1 MFVKFNPDNG
11 QILSITNIQPSE
23 NFINVDKED
32 VKLIHEGKESSNK
45 FFVEFNETKNIYE
58 FKKKNEINDFSKNTT
73 QILFQIPQ
81 NTNRSGV
88 TIVQNCNEACWK
100 FLINDQYAVQ
110 CKTNIALDNF
120 KLFFSVT
127 EFNNPN
133 ILYKQLQV
141 DLAQLIK
148 KHYFIIS
155 FSEKFEHNKEGSLV
169 SIYTNKI
176 FTYNY
181 ERVGYVY

>member
-11 QILSITNIQPSE
+11 KILSITNIQPLE
-23 NFINVDKED
+23 NFVEVDIED

-45 FFVEFNETKNIYE
+45 FFVEFNASKNIYE
-58 FKKKNEINDFSKNTT
+58 FKKKNEIDVFSKNIN
-73 QILFQIPQ
+73 QILYQIPQ
-81 NTNRSGV
+81 STDRSGI
-88 TIVQNCNEACWK
+88 TIIQSCNEVCWK
-100 FLINDQYAVQ
+100 FLINDQLEAQ

-120 KLFFSVT
+120 QLFFSVT

-141 DLAQLIK
+141 DLEQLIK
-148 KHYFIIS
+148 KHYFIID
-155 FSEKFEHNKEGSLV
+155 FSEEFEHNKEGSLV

-176 FTYNY
+176 FDYNY
-181 ERVGYVY
+181 ERVGYAY